1 MAYNF
6 KQITIVPTASEF
18 IDIILSKTQRKTP
31 TVVHPGYKISRIRT
45 FYSRKVKYT
54 QQNYH
59 DKLTIILG
67 SFPKLEDV
75 HPFYAELMNV
85 LYDRDHYKIALG
97 QLSTAR
103 KLIDGVGRDYLKLLK
118 YGDSLYR
125 CKQLKKAA
133 LGRMCTIIKRQASS
147 LAYLERVRQHLSRL
161 PSIDPQEKTLIL
173 TGHPNVGKSS
183 FMKWVTRADVDVQ
196 PYPFTTK
203 SLYIGHMDYRYQ
215 RWQVMDTPGILDHSL
230 EERNTIEMQAI
241 TALAHLKACIIYI
254 LDISE
259 ECGNSV
265 TEQVSLFNNIRVL
278 FSNKPVVLVLNK
290 IDTVRPENLPLEVQQ
305 ALKVL
310 EEQNPDMA
318 VIGMSS
324 LTGENVT
331 EVKTRA
337 CDKLLQLRVEQK
349 ILCGK
354 VSGLMN
360 QLTVAY
366 PVKRDCLSRPPV
378 VPATVLNSAPVA
390 KKKTLHQCYIDE
402 CEDFYYDLREEH
414 LMTNEDWRF
423 DNIPEIMDGKNIAD
437 FVDPDIL
444 ERLELLEQEELIR
457 VQQGFYDFGY
467 QTTAGDKDITELALK
482 IRQQRR
488 KVLLETRQ
496 KNAKRGSRLPRRSI
510 TKNNLRNHLLS
521 LGIKLEGPS
530 KQCLPTATLPQKR
543 GKPLELTST
552 AKTIKLENNAGEVV
566 SSTSRLRAVPGSKN
580 RAASGLRDET
590 QHKLAV
596 KLMRFSQRA
605 RNKEARKGEGDRT
618 ILNKKPKHLFSGKR
632 SIGKTDRR

>member
-366 PVKRDCLSRPPV
+366 PVKRDCL
-378 VPATVLNSAPVA
+378 
-390 KKKTLHQCYIDE
+390 
-402 CEDFYYDLREEH
+402 
-414 LMTNEDWRF
+414 
-423 DNIPEIMDGKNIAD
+423 
-437 FVDPDIL
+437 
-444 ERLELLEQEELIR
+444 
-457 VQQGFYDFGY
+457 
-467 QTTAGDKDITELALK
+467 
-482 IRQQRR
+482 
-488 KVLLETRQ
+488 VLLFT
-496 KNAKRGSRLPRRSI
+496 
-510 TKNNLRNHLLS
+510 LLS
-521 LGIKLEGPS
+521 LK
-530 KQCLPTATLPQKR
+530 
-543 GKPLELTST
+543 
-552 AKTIKLENNAGEVV
+552 
-566 SSTSRLRAVPGSKN
+566 
-580 RAASGLRDET
+580 
-590 QHKLAV
+590 
-596 KLMRFSQRA
+596 
-605 RNKEARKGEGDRT
+605 
-618 ILNKKPKHLFSGKR
+618 
-632 SIGKTDRR
+632 